1 MTDMRGAKRVLI
13 GNPEGMRPHG
23 RSRSR
28 WENNIKMD
36 RREMFRAVVG
46 YIHLAQGPVAGFVN
60 TVNVL

>member
-1 MTDMRGAKRVLI
+1 
-13 GNPEGMRPHG
+13 MRPPG
-23 RSRSR
+23 RPRSR

-36 RREMFRAVVG
+36 RREMVREVVG